1 MIELLAGKVV
11 RLSSDSLTLL
21 VGGVGF
27 RVAIT
32 PRFSLKLKEQQELEL
47 VTRLVVREDDLSL
60 FGFETPGEQE
70 AFDLLCSVSGIG
82 PKLAMTVLSGMDS
95 QQITNAVNSQ
105 DDAAFRAIS
114 GIGPK
119 TAKLIV
125 ISLANKVGL
134 SGLSQRSQVL
144 EALLQLGTDES
155 KAREILR
162 QLPEN
167 LDNSSALK
175 QALALLGKSK
185 LGER

>member
-1 MIELLAGKVV
+1 VIELLSGRIA
-11 RLSSDSLTLL
+11 RLASDSLTLS

-32 PRFSLKLKEQQELEL
+32 PRFSLKLKANQEIEL

-60 FGFETPGEQE
+60 FGFENAGEQE

-82 PKLAMTVLSGMDS
+82 PKLAMTVLAGMDS
-95 QQITNAVNSQ
+95 QEIANAVNAQ
-105 DDAAFRAIS
+105 DDAAFRAVS

-134 SGLSQRSQVL
+134 SSTTPRSKVL
-144 EALLQLGTDES
+144 EALLQLGTDEVL
-155 KAREILR
+155 AREILG
-162 QLPEN
+162 QISNE
-167 LDNSSALK
+167 LDNSTALK
-175 QALALLGKSK
+175 QALALLGKAK
-185 LGER
+185 LAGR

>member
-1 MIELLAGKVV
+1 MIELLFGRVA
-11 RLSSDSLTLL
+11 RLSTDSLTLM

-27 RVAIT
+27 RVSIT
-32 PRFSLKLKEQQELEL
+32 PRYSLKLKVNQELEL
-47 VTRLVVREDDLSL
+47 VTKLVVREDDLSL
-60 FGFETPGEQE
+60 FGFESAGEQE

-82 PKLAMTVLSGMDS
+82 PKLAMTVLSGMDA
-95 QQITNAVNSQ
+95 QQIANAVNGQ

-134 SGLSQRSQVL
+134 SSSSPRSKVL
-144 EALLQLGTDES
+144 EALLQLGTDEA
-155 KAREILR
+155 KAREILT
-162 QLPEN
+162 QLPDD
-167 LDNSSALK
+167 LDNSAALK

-185 LGER
+185 LVER

>member
-1 MIELLAGKVV
+1 MIELLSGRIA
-11 RLSSDSLTLL
+11 RLASDSLTLM

-32 PRFSLKLKEQQELEL
+32 PRFSLKLKVNQDLEL
-47 VTRLVVREDDLSL
+47 VTRLVVREDDLAL
-60 FGFETPGEQE
+60 FGFDSMGEQE

-95 QQITNAVNSQ
+95 QEIANAVNSQ
-105 DDAAFRAIS
+105 DDAAFRAVS

-134 SGLSQRSQVL
+134 SSATPRSKVL
-144 EALLQLGTDES
+144 EALLQLGTDEVL
-155 KAREILR
+155 AREILT
-162 QLPEN
+162 QLPED
-167 LDNSSALK
+167 LDNSAALK
-175 QALALLGKSK
+175 QALALLGKAK
-185 LGER
+185 LAGR

>member
-1 MIELLAGKVV
+1 MIELLAGRVS
-11 RLSSDSLTLL
+11 RLSSDSLTLS

-32 PRFSLKLKEQQELEL
+32 PRFSMKLKQNQELEL
-47 VTRLVVREDDLSL
+47 VTRLVVREDDLAL
-60 FGFETPGEQE
+60 FGFESAGEQE

-95 QQITNAVNSQ
+95 QQIANAVNSQ
-105 DDAAFRAIS
+105 DDAAFRAVS

-134 SGLSQRSQVL
+134 SSATPRSKVL
-144 EALLQLGTDES
+144 EALLQLGTDEGL
-155 KAREILR
+155 AREILV
-162 QLPEN
+162 QIPEN
-167 LDNSSALK
+167 LDNSAALK
-175 QALALLGKSK
+175 QALALLGKARLSD
-185 LGER
+185 R

>member
-1 MIELLAGKVV
+1 MIELLSGRIV
-11 RLSSDSLTLL
+11 RLASDSLTLM

-27 RVAIT
+27 SVAIT
-32 PRFSLKLKEQQELEL
+32 PRFSLKLRINQELEL
-47 VTRLVVREDDLSL
+47 VTRLVVREDDLAL
-60 FGFETPGEQE
+60 FGFEGVGEQE

-95 QQITNAVNSQ
+95 QEIANAVNAQ
-105 DDAAFRAIS
+105 DDAAFRAVS

-134 SGLSQRSQVL
+134 SSATPRSKVL
-144 EALLQLGTDES
+144 EALLQLGTDEVL
-155 KAREILR
+155 AREILT
-162 QLPEN
+162 QLPED

-175 QALALLGKSK
+175 QALALLGKAK
-185 LGER
+185 LAGR

>member
-1 MIELLAGKVV
+1 MIELLSGQVA
-11 RLSSDSLTLL
+11 RLSSDSLTLM

-32 PRFSLKLKEQQELEL
+32 PRFSVKLRLDQQLTV
-47 VTRLVVREDDLSL
+47 VTRLIVREDDLSL
-60 FGFETPGEQE
+60 FGFESSVEQE
-70 AFDLLCSVSGIG
+70 SFDLLCSVSGIG

-95 QQITNAVNSQ
+95 QQIANAVNAQ
-105 DDAAFRAIS
+105 DDAAFRAVS

-134 SGLSQRSQVL
+134 SSASPQSKVL

-155 KAREILR
+155 LARDILGK
-162 QLPEN
+162 LPSD
-167 LDNSSALK
+167 LDNSAALK
-175 QALALLGKSK
+175 QALALLGKAK
-185 LGER
+185 LVEK

>member
-1 MIELLAGKVV
+1 MIELLSGKVA
-11 RLSSDSLTLL
+11 RLTTDSLTLM

-27 RVAIT
+27 RVAIN
-32 PRFSLKLKEQQELEL
+32 PRFSLKLKLGQDLEI

-60 FGFETPGEQE
+60 FGFESSGEQE
-70 AFDLLCSVSGIG
+70 SFDLLCSVSGIG

-95 QQITNAVNSQ
+95 QQIANAVNSQ
-105 DDAAFRAIS
+105 DDAAFRSIS

-134 SGLSQRSQVL
+134 SSASPRSQVL
-144 EALLQLGTDES
+144 EALLQLGTDEAT
-155 KAREILR
+155 AREIVAA
-162 QLPEN
+162 LPED
-167 LDNSSALK
+167 LDNSAALK

-185 LGER
+185 LVER

>member
-1 MIELLAGKVV
+1 VIELLSGKVA
-11 RLSSDSLTLL
+11 RLATDSLTLM

-27 RVAIT
+27 RAAIT
-32 PRFSLKLKEQQELEL
+32 PRFSLKLKLHQELEL

-60 FGFETPGEQE
+60 FGFENEAEQE

-82 PKLAMTVLSGMDS
+82 PKLAMTVLSGMDA
-95 QQITNAVNSQ
+95 QQITNSVNSQ

-134 SGLSQRSQVL
+134 SSSSPRSKVL
-144 EALLQLGTDES
+144 EALLQLGTDEAL
-155 KAREILR
+155 AREILS
-162 QLPEN
+162 QLPQD
-167 LDNSSALK
+167 LDNSAALK

-185 LGER
+185 LVER

>member
-1 MIELLAGKVV
+1 MIELLSGRIA
-11 RLSSDSLTLL
+11 RLASDSLTLI

-32 PRFSLKLKEQQELEL
+32 PRHSLKLKTNQEIEL
-47 VTRLVVREDDLSL
+47 VTRLIVREDDLSL
-60 FGFETPGEQE
+60 FGFEGAGEQE

-95 QQITNAVNSQ
+95 QEIANAVNAQ

-134 SGLSQRSQVL
+134 SSATPRSKVL
-144 EALLQLGTDES
+144 EALLQLGTDEVL
-155 KAREILR
+155 AREILS
-162 QLPEN
+162 QLPEE
-167 LDNSSALK
+167 LDNSAALK
-175 QALALLGKSK
+175 QALALLGKAK
-185 LGER
+185 LAGR